1 MEENINTELEYVEAL
16 KKLIKETI
24 EGICEK
30 NINTFPNICRYGSR
44 SEIDKND
51 LADRV
56 LKYMTNSV
64 LPLHLDSALNMVDCE
79 LESGFGE

>member
-30 NINTFPNICRYGSR
+30 NINTFPNIFTYVFIHS
-44 SEIDKND
+44 S
-51 LADRV
+51 
-56 LKYMTNSV
+56 
-64 LPLHLDSALNMVDCE
+64 
-79 LESGFGE
+79 